1 VLTKAIRKWTLWSYF
16 VQHIDCFSFYVIYN
30 VHVEKLNPQLY
41 HYLFKCSVYIDKR
54 ISNLAQLSLMPHYN
68 IAVYSI
74 SKHKQTYQIE
84 FATRR
89 VPRGAWPVYT
99 SMII

>member
-1 VLTKAIRKWTLWSYF
+1 M
-16 VQHIDCFSFYVIYN
+16 
-30 VHVEKLNPQLY
+30 EKLNPQLY
-41 HYLFKCSVYIDKR
+41 DYLFKCSVYIDKG
-54 ISNLAQLSLMPHYN
+54 ISNLAQLSLMSHYN

-74 SKHKQTYQIE
+74 IKHKQSYQIE

-89 VPRGAWPVYT
+89 VPWGARNGYT

>member
-1 VLTKAIRKWTLWSYF
+1 MS
-16 VQHIDCFSFYVIYN
+16 
-30 VHVEKLNPQLY
+30 
-41 HYLFKCSVYIDKR
+41 HYD
-54 ISNLAQLSLMPHYN
+54 

-74 SKHKQTYQIE
+74 IKHKQIYQIE

-89 VPRGAWPVYT
+89 VPWGARNGYT